1 MDASIIYES
10 FKSLSTLEPS
20 QEGYH
25 IIHLPACQHKLG
37 ISNEKYPIF
46 FIKTTDEKPII
57 PDLNLDILSVDYNQ
71 DCTLIDDNHKRHSGT
86 YSLLTLRNTEP
97 TLQRYFI
104 EICLLILEKLREEPS
119 RRELA
124 TEVDD
129 LIAIFTAI
137 KAKGKKTVQGL
148 WAELLVI
155 ETSKYPEVLINAW
168 HSSPSAKYDFTLGGD
183 KIEVKSTSGDERVHH
198 FSIDQLLHTA
208 HSHLVIASTFVRESG
223 QGFGGLC
230 INDLYQKICKRVLN
244 ADSRF
249 KLQKVMAET
258 IGRDY
263 TKLNSEF
270 FDYVSARDTMAFYDS
285 DNVPRIS
292 REDVPTEVSKVE
304 FDSNLSGVLDIK
316 SDPEAKDFS
325 SSALYRSIL

>member
-1 MDASIIYES
+1 MDASIIYERYKVLAS
-10 FKSLSTLEPS
+10 LEPN
-20 QEGYH
+20 QQGYNV
-25 IIHLPACQHKLG
+25 IHLPNCQHKLG
-37 ISNEKYPIF
+37 VSNDKYPIF
-46 FIKTTDEKPII
+46 FIKTSEEKPVI

-71 DCTLIDDNHKRHSGT
+71 ECTLIDDNHERYSGI

-97 TLQRYFI
+97 TLQQYFI
-104 EICLLILEKLREEPS
+104 EISLLILEKLREEPS

-168 HSSPSAKYDFTLGGD
+168 HFQPNAKYDFTLGPD
-183 KIEVKSTSGDERVHH
+183 KLEVKSTSGDERVHH
-198 FSIDQLLHTA
+198 FSIDQLLPTTN
-208 HSHLVIASTFVRESG
+208 SRLIIASTFVRESG

-230 INDLYQKICKRVLN
+230 VNDLYKKICTRVLN

-249 KLQKVMAET
+249 KLQMVIAET

-263 TKLNSEF
+263 SKLNSEF
-270 FDYVSARDTMAFYDS
+270 FDYTSAKDTLAFYES
-285 DNVPRIS
+285 ENVPRIS
-292 REDVPTEVSKVE
+292 REQVPSAVTKVE

-316 SDPEAKDFS
+316 SDPAAKNYS
-325 SSALYRSIL
+325 SSQLYRSIL